1 MPSLPP
7 RLRESLDPPIAEF
20 KSLKAERQRRIP
32 VLTSPYRSLRV
43 GGGNGLVHIHVPN
56 GVHRQSRG
64 ARRRRPADRCIDVDI
79 AVDLAGEEELAAAVK
94 CFQFRDLRAKAGTD
108 KADATDMREAQQ
120 QLGHKSVKTTEI
132 YLRTRAGEKVT
143 PTK

>member
-1 MPSLPP
+1 VP
-7 RLRESLDPPIAEF
+7 RTR
-20 KSLKAERQRRIP
+20 KRRRRA
-32 VLTSPYRSLRV
+32 TCC
-43 GGGNGLVHIHVPN
+43 GGNGNDASNRAALVPTRAITIVTLPAEPAKKCECASSDAQHLLHNDHVCSFAGFHIK
-56 GVHRQSRG
+56 
-64 ARRRRPADRCIDVDI
+64 
-79 AVDLAGEEELAAAVK
+79 L
-94 CFQFRDLRAKAGTD
+94 LRAKAGTD